1 MATRVWA
8 LLLAQLITIGP
19 SFCMIYI
26 MRKSSTWDVSIPS
39 IVRDYACYCD
49 ASRCDQV
56 VTCASQLGF
65 WRGGSH
71 ASEGV
76 DGGGCASHDA
86 A

>member
-1 MATRVWA
+1 MDTRAWA
-8 LLLAQLITIGP
+8 LFLAQLITIGP
-19 SFCMIYI
+19 SFCMAYK
-26 MRKSSTWDVSIPS
+26 MRKSSTRDIFIPS

-65 WRGGSH
+65 WCGGSH
-71 ASEGV
+71 ALEGV
-76 DGGGCASHDA
+76 GDGGCASRDA